1 MNRFSTTPN
10 PAFFL
15 EAVQYSLIHCCGY
28 FIQYSFNKSETQLF
42 IFSSSQ
48 KKLLKLTNQRGFSG
62 DSVDSVVKKKKKKS
76 AYQCRRLMISQLG
89 RFPGEGDGNPF

>member
-62 DSVDSVVKKKKKKS
+62 DSVDSVVKKKKKKKGLPTN
-76 AYQCRRLMISQLG
+76 AEDL
-89 RFPGEGDGNPF
+89 